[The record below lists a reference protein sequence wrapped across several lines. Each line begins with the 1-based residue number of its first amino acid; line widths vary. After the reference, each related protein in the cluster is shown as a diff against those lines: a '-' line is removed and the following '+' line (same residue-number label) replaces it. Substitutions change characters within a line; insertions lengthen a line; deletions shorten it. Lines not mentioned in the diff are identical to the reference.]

1 MTGHSPG
8 KTSSHSTGK
17 IDWCPGELFLNLALM
32 KIRILQILGLASA
45 FALASSIPAQA
56 EQHRA
61 THLGNPATRFAPPL
75 TSPDDLRALFGKR
88 TLRPDIAAILGQ
100 WGWKGNLDDLLGAAA
115 TNEITEFPI
124 AVGTSMPFMASRDN
138 GEPVCLRNVL
148 WAGKAPV
155 SALAFTFTSNDR
167 RYRCVTPKP
176 CSNFYV
182 EDLGPVP
189 KPGLALDCSVPEKV
203 PVNRPVHV
211 CLTVRNTGNA
221 AEPRTVVSLAVPPG
235 ATVTST
241 TEGAAVAPD
250 HLTWEISNLAPAA
263 SAQRC
268 ATFVAQQ
275 IGGLS
280 FNASASGL
288 IATSVQSACAT
299 EIFGIS
305 AILLEKAD
313 DPDPVGT
320 GSNTVYT
327 VKVTNQGTADDAN
340 VQVVVTIAPEL
351 APVSASEGTIASQTV
366 TLPIVP
372 RLAPKQAVTWTI
384 VARGISAG
392 DGHTRFT
399 LSSDVL
405 KSPIMAEES
414 TTVY

>member
-1 MTGHSPG
+1 
-8 KTSSHSTGK
+8 
-17 IDWCPGELFLNLALM
+17 M
-32 KIRILQILGLASA
+32 KIRIFQILGLASA
-45 FALASSIPAQA
+45 LAFSSGLPAQA

-75 TSPDDLRALFGKR
+75 ATPDDLRSLFASQILK
-88 TLRPDIAAILGQ
+88 PDIAEILSQ
-100 WGWKGNLDDLLGAAA
+100 WSWKGNLEDLLAAAA
-115 TNEITEFPI
+115 TNEITETQI
-124 AVGTSMPFMASRDN
+124 AVGASMPFMASRDN
-138 GEPVCLRNVL
+138 GDPVCLRNVL

-182 EDLGPVP
+182 EDLGPVL
-189 KPGLALDCSVPEKV
+189 KPGLALDCSVPKRV
-203 PVNRPVHV
+203 PVGRPVHV
-211 CLTVRNTGNA
+211 CLAVHNTGSA
-221 AEPRTVVSLAVPPG
+221 AETKATVSLAIPPG
-235 ATVTST
+235 AAVTST
-241 TEGAAVAPD
+241 TEGGAVTAD
-250 HLTWEISNLAPAA
+250 GINWDISDLAPAA
-263 SAQRC
+263 ARQVC

-280 FNASASGL
+280 FNATVGGA
-288 IATSVQSACAT
+288 IAKSVQSDCAT
-299 EIFGIS
+299 EIFGIP

-351 APVSASEGTIASQTV
+351 APVSASAGTIAGQTV
-366 TLPIVP
+366 TLPMVP

-384 VARGISAG
+384 VAGGVSAG